1 MEEETLPAR
10 CLCGNEGV
18 NIHGTNDFCLFG
30 AWSDRRL
37 HRQSNPHRLSRCF
50 IRACDTDPATLKLAL
65 AEGTA
70 DEVTDHIGEDNGAS
84 FTSCDFLFLCAP
96 VSQNDSNLLL
106 IRSFLLNAEENGCIL
121 TDVGSVKTT
130 IHEHIEQLGLT
141 SCFIGGHP
149 MAGSERIGYQ
159 NSKAS
164 LLENAYYILTP
175 TRDVPRRQLEA
186 TPRW

>member
-1 MEEETLPAR
+1 MEQMTFAFLGLGLIGGSIAKAIRAAYP
-10 CLCGNEGV
+10 G
-18 NIHGTNDFCLFG
+18 
-30 AWSDRRL
+30 
-37 HRQSNPHRLSRCF
+37 CF

-70 DEVTDHIGEDNGAS
+70 DEITDHIGEDNGAA

-175 TRDVPRRQLEA
+175 TRDVPRRQLERYA
-186 TPRW
+186 ALVKAMGAFL